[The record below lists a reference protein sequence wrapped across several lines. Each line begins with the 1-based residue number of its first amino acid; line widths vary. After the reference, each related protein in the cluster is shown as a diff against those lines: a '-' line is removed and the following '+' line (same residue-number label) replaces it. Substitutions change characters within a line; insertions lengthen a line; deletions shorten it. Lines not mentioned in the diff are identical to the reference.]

1 MRGLLAAMLIFA
13 PAATVHAQLVDVT
26 QTEPNVPGGTI
37 GKSLQ
42 QQIRAGRGD
51 EFTPGSSL
59 YLIARDPAR
68 AIRRGRQLF
77 QRKFTMQQGQRPR
90 VDFRTETS
98 WRNPHSAPTWP
109 TAAVSGNFSSRPFE
123 IARDIRRKPARSAVR
138 FEQMP
143 AQAVRVTDKEHSR
156 ARRRFA

>member
-1 MRGLLAAMLIFA
+1 
-13 PAATVHAQLVDVT
+13 
-26 QTEPNVPGGTI
+26 
-37 GKSLQ
+37 LQ

-59 YLIARDPAR
+59 DLIARDPAR

-98 WRNPHSAPTWP
+98 WRNPHSAP
-109 TAAVSGNFSSRPFE
+109 A
-123 IARDIRRKPARSAVR
+123 
-138 FEQMP
+138 
-143 AQAVRVTDKEHSR
+143 
-156 ARRRFA
+156 

>member
-13 PAATVHAQLVDVT
+13 PAATVHAQLGDVT

-42 QQIRAGRGD
+42 QQIGAGRGD

-98 WRNPHSAPTWP
+98 WRNPHSAPT
-109 TAAVSGNFSSRPFE
+109 
-123 IARDIRRKPARSAVR
+123 
-138 FEQMP
+138 
-143 AQAVRVTDKEHSR
+143 
-156 ARRRFA
+156 